1 MNYKKYWRKT
11 SLKQKDIGNLFLNE
25 ISKSSP
31 KNFLEI
37 GIFQGVT
44 ARNVCELLY
53 KIHKD
58 NFRYIGIDIFED
70 DEKSKDEVIPN
81 VNFKNPIKQ
90 FYYRYIKRENPY
102 SLTSVRKLLKKFE
115 QNIEII
121 KGDSNKI
128 LPNIDLSNVDYV
140 FLDGGHSYETV
151 KSDLNNCKIVLENKG
166 TILCDD
172 YNLSYAPGV
181 KKAIDEFSTNE
192 QYEIQ
197 IFFERFAKIK
207 KSNFYL

>member
-1 MNYKKYWRKT
+1 MKYKKYWRKT
-11 SLKQKDIGNLFLNE
+11 SLKQKGIGDLFLNE
-25 ISKSSP
+25 ISVARP
-31 KNFLEI
+31 KKFLEI

-44 ARNVCELLY
+44 SRNVCELLY

-58 NFRYIGIDIFED
+58 NFKYIGIDIFED
-70 DEKSKDEVIPN
+70 DEKSKDEIVPN
-81 VNFKNPIKQ
+81 VNFKNPFKQ

-102 SLTSVRKLLKKFE
+102 SLTSVKTLLKKFE
-115 QNIEII
+115 KNIEIV
-121 KGDSNKI
+121 KGDSKKI
-128 LPNIDLSNVDYV
+128 LPSMDLSEIEYV

-151 KSDLNNCKIVLENKG
+151 KSDLNNCKIVIENKG

-192 QYEIQ
+192 KYEIQ
-197 IFFERFAKIK
+197 ILFERFAKIK